1 MTDKE
6 RSATLA
12 AIVIAAL
19 VATAS
24 PTQAQNEVSG
34 TSSIMSSVPFTNCL
48 EQTIVDGKPKCL
60 LMSTNSECQVIMRMG
75 QAENIY
81 ESPTEA
87 TKALDALAQRLL
99 PNMTPDNRARIG
111 YALIQVINGGGNDRH
126 FGPAAGGQR
135 HIQGGGYDWYSVM
148 GNSGGIL
155 FIARAQAPEC
165 RDKRNEEVQAI
176 IDEAIKQANAAA
188 AEDAATSK
196 RLRDAPTV
204 VLPDGAKN
212 R

>member
-6 RSATLA
+6 RSTTLA
-12 AIVIAAL
+12 AIAIAAL

-34 TSSIMSSVPFTNCL
+34 TASIMSSVPFTNCL

-87 TKALDALAQRLL
+87 TEAVDALAQRLV
-99 PNMTPDNRARIG
+99 PNMTRDNRARIG

-135 HIQGGGYDWYSVM
+135 DIQGGGYDWYSVM

-165 RDKRNEEVQAI
+165 RDKRQAI
-176 IDEAIKQANAAA
+176 VDEAVKQENAAA

-204 VLPDGAKN
+204 VLPNGAKK
-212 R
+212 